1 MCVCVCVCV
10 RGAMCDDDDDRKFTI
25 KKISTGILFVF

>member
-1 MCVCVCVCV
+1 MGGGWVGAAAVC
-10 RGAMCDDDDDRKFTI
+10 DDDDRKFTI